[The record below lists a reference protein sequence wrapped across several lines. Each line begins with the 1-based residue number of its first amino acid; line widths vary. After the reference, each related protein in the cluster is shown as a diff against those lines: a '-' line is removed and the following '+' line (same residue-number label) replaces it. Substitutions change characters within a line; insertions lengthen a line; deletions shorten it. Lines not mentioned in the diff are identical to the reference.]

1 MFEDQQ
7 PGEQNNQEN
16 QDLNEGLD
24 SSINDNNTPN
34 NNDILNNLNE
44 LNLDEIKVDN
54 IPTPAPEK
62 ENIPESEPAK
72 EIKPEEEFKEF
83 HHHTQNQTQ
92 EPDTPVTVQPVQ
104 FTSFDEEE
112 NVHGKE
118 NRNLDLLMNV
128 NLQMS
133 VELGRTELPFKKV
146 LELTRGSIISL
157 DKLAGEPVE
166 LFANGKLVAFGEVVV
181 IEDNFGLRI
190 TSIAA
195 PEERLKTV
203 HETTTSNEKK

>member
-1 MFEDQQ
+1 MFDE
-7 PGEQNNQEN
+7 EQN
-16 QDLNEGLD
+16 
-24 SSINDNNTPN
+24 
-34 NNDILNNLNE
+34 
-44 LNLDEIKVDN
+44 
-54 IPTPAPEK
+54 EK
-62 ENIPESEPAK
+62 EIQEQNDVNIVESDASDRVASASSDMADVVSEV
-72 EIKPEEEFKEF
+72 E
-83 HHHTQNQTQ
+83 
-92 EPDTPVTVQPVQ
+92 TPVTVQPVQ

-118 NRNLDLLMNV
+118 NKNLDLLMNV

-146 LELTRGSIISL
+146 LELTRGSIVSL

-190 TSIAA
+190 TNIAT

-203 HETTTSNEKK
+203 HED

>member
-1 MFEDQQ
+1 MFDDEQQ
-7 PGEQNNQEN
+7 NEQNNQDINEFT
-16 QDLNEGLD
+16 EGLD
-24 SSINDNNTPN
+24 ADIINNASESSYSDNNTTQ
-34 NNDILNNLNE
+34 
-44 LNLDEIKVDN
+44 EI
-54 IPTPAPEK
+54 
-62 ENIPESEPAK
+62 
-72 EIKPEEEFKEF
+72 EEEV
-83 HHHTQNQTQ
+83 
-92 EPDTPVTVQPVQ
+92 PVTVQPVK
-104 FTSFDEEE
+104 FASFDEEE

-118 NRNLDLLMNV
+118 NKNLDLLMNV
-128 NLQMS
+128 NLLMS

-195 PEERLKTV
+195 PEERLRTI
-203 HETTTSNEKK
+203 HDSNNN

>member
-1 MFEDQQ
+1 MFDE
-7 PGEQNNQEN
+7 EQN
-16 QDLNEGLD
+16 
-24 SSINDNNTPN
+24 
-34 NNDILNNLNE
+34 
-44 LNLDEIKVDN
+44 
-54 IPTPAPEK
+54 EK
-62 ENIPESEPAK
+62 EIQEQNDVNIVESDASDRVASASSNMADVVSEV
-72 EIKPEEEFKEF
+72 E
-83 HHHTQNQTQ
+83 
-92 EPDTPVTVQPVQ
+92 TPVTVQPVQ

-118 NRNLDLLMNV
+118 NKNLDLLMNV

-146 LELTRGSIISL
+146 LELTRGSIVSL

-190 TSIAA
+190 TNIAT

-203 HETTTSNEKK
+203 HED

>member
-7 PGEQNNQEN
+7 PDELNNQD
-16 QDLNEGLD
+16 QGLNESID
-24 SSINDNNTPN
+24 SSITG
-34 NNDILNNLNE
+34 
-44 LNLDEIKVDN
+44 DN
-54 IPTPAPEK
+54 IENIVEPEPLMPENISKEENPSLQQFTQEIAPE
-62 ENIPESEPAK
+62 ISPELFSQTED
-72 EIKPEEEFKEF
+72 I
-83 HHHTQNQTQ
+83 TQ
-92 EPDTPVTVQPVQ
+92 ETPVTVQPVQ

-203 HETTTSNEKK
+203 HGDNKE

>member
-1 MFEDQQ
+1 MFDDKQ
-7 PGEQNNQEN
+7 PEEGNFENNS
-16 QDLNEGLD
+16 DSLD
-24 SSINDNNTPN
+24 SNLEESLFQNLNDNFNSIDN
-34 NNDILNNLNE
+34 EQVFQNMNSNENSKIDNLE
-44 LNLDEIKVDN
+44 D
-54 IPTPAPEK
+54 
-62 ENIPESEPAK
+62 
-72 EIKPEEEFKEF
+72 
-83 HHHTQNQTQ
+83 
-92 EPDTPVTVQPVQ
+92 DTPVTVQPVQ
-104 FTSFDEEE
+104 FASFDEEE
-112 NVHGKE
+112 NIHGKE

-195 PEERLKTV
+195 PEERLRTV
-203 HETTTSNEKK
+203 HEKDDENKNK

>member
-1 MFEDQQ
+1 MFDDQQ
-7 PGEQNNQEN
+7 SEEQ
-16 QDLNEGLD
+16 
-24 SSINDNNTPN
+24 N
-34 NNDILNNLNE
+34 NNDIELDTTGNTRASNE
-44 LNLDEIKVDN
+44 ESL
-54 IPTPAPEK
+54 PTE
-62 ENIPESEPAK
+62 EPVTAD
-72 EIKPEEEFKEF
+72 IEEE
-83 HHHTQNQTQ
+83 
-92 EPDTPVTVQPVQ
+92 TPVTVQPVQ
-104 FTSFDEEE
+104 FASFDEEE

-118 NRNLDLLMNV
+118 NKNLDLLMNV
-128 NLQMS
+128 NLLMS

-203 HETTTSNEKK
+203 HDSNTTSN

>member
-1 MFEDQQ
+1 MFED
-7 PGEQNNQEN
+7 EQNNQE
-16 QDLNEGLD
+16 LNENNSTETNETNVEQEAHIEDMIKDESL
-24 SSINDNNTPN
+24 INEPQ
-34 NNDILNNLNE
+34 DILETIDSQPDKTIDNL
-44 LNLDEIKVDN
+44 
-54 IPTPAPEK
+54 PAEEDIALK
-62 ENIPESEPAK
+62 Y
-72 EIKPEEEFKEF
+72 EEEA
-83 HHHTQNQTQ
+83 
-92 EPDTPVTVQPVQ
+92 PVTVQPVQ
-104 FTSFDEEE
+104 FASFDEEE
-112 NVHGKE
+112 NIQGKE

-195 PEERLKTV
+195 AEERLKTV
-203 HETTTSNEKK
+203 HETNEKQ

>member
-1 MFEDQQ
+1 MFDE
-7 PGEQNNQEN
+7 EQN
-16 QDLNEGLD
+16 
-24 SSINDNNTPN
+24 
-34 NNDILNNLNE
+34 
-44 LNLDEIKVDN
+44 
-54 IPTPAPEK
+54 EK
-62 ENIPESEPAK
+62 EIQEQNDVNIVESDTSDSVVSASSDMADVVSEV
-72 EIKPEEEFKEF
+72 E
-83 HHHTQNQTQ
+83 
-92 EPDTPVTVQPVQ
+92 TPVTVQPVQ

-118 NRNLDLLMNV
+118 NKNLDLLMNV

-146 LELTRGSIISL
+146 LELTRGSIVSL

-190 TSIAA
+190 TNIAT

-203 HETTTSNEKK
+203 HED

>member
-1 MFEDQQ
+1 MFD
-7 PGEQNNQEN
+7 EQRPDDDSFQNLNNNIESNSEEQVFQSIDDEIFSDATKDSLKN
-16 QDLNEGLD
+16 NETD
-24 SSINDNNTPN
+24 FSNNIINDNKE
-34 NNDILNNLNE
+34 NDI
-44 LNLDEIKVDN
+44 
-54 IPTPAPEK
+54 
-62 ENIPESEPAK
+62 
-72 EIKPEEEFKEF
+72 
-83 HHHTQNQTQ
+83 
-92 EPDTPVTVQPVQ
+92 PVTVQPVQ
-104 FTSFDEEE
+104 FASFDEEE
-112 NVHGKE
+112 NIHGKE
-118 NRNLDLLMNV
+118 NKNLDLLMNV

-203 HETTTSNEKK
+203 HETTNTDK

>member
-1 MFEDQQ
+1 MFDEQRPDEDSF
-7 PGEQNNQEN
+7 QN
-16 QDLNEGLD
+16 L
-24 SSINDNNTPN
+24 NDNIEPN
-34 NNDILNNLNE
+34 SEEQVFQSID
-44 LNLDEIKVDN
+44 DEIFSDTIKDSFKSNETDFSNNIVNDN
-54 IPTPAPEK
+54 K
-62 ENIPESEPAK
+62 ESDI
-72 EIKPEEEFKEF
+72 
-83 HHHTQNQTQ
+83 
-92 EPDTPVTVQPVQ
+92 PVTVQPVQ
-104 FTSFDEEE
+104 FASFDEEE
-112 NVHGKE
+112 NIHGKE
-118 NRNLDLLMNV
+118 NKNLDLLMNV

-203 HETTTSNEKK
+203 HETTTEK

>member
-1 MFEDQQ
+1 MFDDDTQD
-7 PGEQNNQEN
+7 EQNNQE
-16 QDLNEGLD
+16 LNNENID
-24 SSINDNNTPN
+24 SSITDNNSESL
-34 NNDILNNLNE
+34 DLGDDNE
-44 LNLDEIKVDN
+44 DE
-54 IPTPAPEK
+54 
-62 ENIPESEPAK
+62 
-72 EIKPEEEFKEF
+72 
-83 HHHTQNQTQ
+83 
-92 EPDTPVTVQPVQ
+92 TPVTVQPVQ
-104 FTSFDEEE
+104 FASFDEEE
-112 NVHGKE
+112 HVNAKE
-118 NRNLDLLMNV
+118 NHNLDLLMNV

-166 LFANGKLVAFGEVVV
+166 LFANGKLVAYGEVVV

-203 HETTTSNEKK
+203 HEDSVIQ

>member
-1 MFEDQQ
+1 MFDDDTQD
-7 PGEQNNQEN
+7 EQNNQE
-16 QDLNEGLD
+16 LNNENID
-24 SSINDNNTPN
+24 SSITDNNSESVDLEDN
-34 NNDILNNLNE
+34 SE
-44 LNLDEIKVDN
+44 DE
-54 IPTPAPEK
+54 
-62 ENIPESEPAK
+62 
-72 EIKPEEEFKEF
+72 
-83 HHHTQNQTQ
+83 
-92 EPDTPVTVQPVQ
+92 TPVTVQPVQ
-104 FTSFDEEE
+104 FASFDEEE
-112 NVHGKE
+112 HINAKE
-118 NRNLDLLMNV
+118 NHNLDLLMNV

-166 LFANGKLVAFGEVVV
+166 LFANGKLVAYGEVVV

-203 HETTTSNEKK
+203 HEDSVIQ

>member
-1 MFEDQQ
+1 MFDDQQ
-7 PGEQNNQEN
+7 PDEQNIQNFNFEQN
-16 QDLNEGLD
+16 ID
-24 SSINDNNTPN
+24 S
-34 NNDILNNLNE
+34 
-44 LNLDEIKVDN
+44 
-54 IPTPAPEK
+54 
-62 ENIPESEPAK
+62 AK
-72 EIKPEEEFKEF
+72 SDDVVEE
-83 HHHTQNQTQ
+83 
-92 EPDTPVTVQPVQ
+92 TPVTVQPVQ
-104 FTSFDEEE
+104 FASFDEEE

-118 NRNLDLLMNV
+118 NKNLDLLMNV

-203 HETTTSNEKK
+203 HETTTEK

>member
-1 MFEDQQ
+1 MFDDQQ
-7 PGEQNNQEN
+7 PEEQNNQGANLE
-16 QDLNEGLD
+16 DSTD
-24 SSINDNNTPN
+24 SSIIDNST
-34 NNDILNNLNE
+34 E
-44 LNLDEIKVDN
+44 
-54 IPTPAPEK
+54 
-62 ENIPESEPAK
+62 EPSFT
-72 EIKPEEEFKEF
+72 EFKE
-83 HHHTQNQTQ
+83 TVQ
-92 EPDTPVTVQPVQ
+92 EESFDEETPVTVQPVQ
-104 FTSFDEEE
+104 FASFDEEE
-112 NVHGKE
+112 NVYGKE

-128 NLQMS
+128 NLLMS

-203 HETTTSNEKK
+203 HDSAGTV

>member
-1 MFEDQQ
+1 MFDE
-7 PGEQNNQEN
+7 EQN
-16 QDLNEGLD
+16 
-24 SSINDNNTPN
+24 
-34 NNDILNNLNE
+34 
-44 LNLDEIKVDN
+44 
-54 IPTPAPEK
+54 EK
-62 ENIPESEPAK
+62 EIQEQNDVNIVESDTSDRVASASSDMADVVSEV
-72 EIKPEEEFKEF
+72 E
-83 HHHTQNQTQ
+83 
-92 EPDTPVTVQPVQ
+92 TPVTVQPVQ

-118 NRNLDLLMNV
+118 NKNLDLLMNV

-146 LELTRGSIISL
+146 LELTRGSIVSL

-190 TSIAA
+190 TNIAT

-203 HETTTSNEKK
+203 HED

>member
-1 MFEDQQ
+1 MFDDDTQD
-7 PGEQNNQEN
+7 EQNNQE
-16 QDLNEGLD
+16 LNNENID
-24 SSINDNNTPN
+24 SSITDNNSESV
-34 NNDILNNLNE
+34 DLE
-44 LNLDEIKVDN
+44 DDSEDE
-54 IPTPAPEK
+54 
-62 ENIPESEPAK
+62 
-72 EIKPEEEFKEF
+72 
-83 HHHTQNQTQ
+83 
-92 EPDTPVTVQPVQ
+92 TPVTVQPVQ
-104 FTSFDEEE
+104 FASFDEEE
-112 NVHGKE
+112 HINAKE
-118 NRNLDLLMNV
+118 NHNLDLLMNV

-166 LFANGKLVAFGEVVV
+166 LFANGKLVAYGEVVV

-203 HETTTSNEKK
+203 HEDSVIQ

>member
-1 MFEDQQ
+1 MFEEDKQ
-7 PGEQNNQEN
+7 PDEEN
-16 QDLNEGLD
+16 IKDLSESLD
-24 SSINDNNTPN
+24 SSIADDDSQTKDNTVEESVTEPVPEKLIFEETSLDEPVVNRSNDDNNESSQ
-34 NNDILNNLNE
+34 ND
-44 LNLDEIKVDN
+44 D
-54 IPTPAPEK
+54 
-62 ENIPESEPAK
+62 
-72 EIKPEEEFKEF
+72 
-83 HHHTQNQTQ
+83 
-92 EPDTPVTVQPVQ
+92 PVMVQPVQ

-112 NVHGKE
+112 NLHGKE

-166 LFANGKLVAFGEVVV
+166 LYANGKLVAFGEVVV

-203 HETTTSNEKK
+203 HDGKDKEHDAD

>member
-7 PGEQNNQEN
+7 PDEQNN
-16 QDLNEGLD
+16 QDLNESLD
-24 SSINDNNTPN
+24 SNIPNDNITDNSNIIN
-34 NNDILNNLNE
+34 NNDILSNLNLNE
-44 LNLDEIKVDN
+44 IQANM
-54 IPTPAPEK
+54 TS
-62 ENIPESEPAK
+62 ESESASTNTQS
-72 EIKPEEEFKEF
+72 E
-83 HHHTQNQTQ
+83 HTNTASNNN
-92 EPDTPVTVQPVQ
+92 ETDETPVTVQPVQ
-104 FTSFDEEE
+104 FASFDEEE
-112 NVHGKE
+112 NIHGKE

-203 HETTTSNEKK
+203 HETTSSEKK

>member
-1 MFEDQQ
+1 MFEDDKQQ
-7 PGEQNNQEN
+7 DDEN
-16 QDLNEGLD
+16 IKDLSESLD
-24 SSINDNNTPN
+24 SSIADNNLETDVDAAEDSVVEPVPEKLVFEETPLDETVI
-34 NNDILNNLNE
+34 NNDIYS
-44 LNLDEIKVDN
+44 K
-54 IPTPAPEK
+54 K
-62 ENIPESEPAK
+62 E
-72 EIKPEEEFKEF
+72 
-83 HHHTQNQTQ
+83 
-92 EPDTPVTVQPVQ
+92 DDPVMVQPVQ
-104 FTSFDEEE
+104 FASFDEEE
-112 NVHGKE
+112 NLHGKE

-133 VELGRTELPFKKV
+133 VELGRAELPFKKV

-166 LFANGKLVAFGEVVV
+166 LYANGKLVAFGEVVV

-203 HETTTSNEKK
+203 HEEKK

>member
-1 MFEDQQ
+1 MFDE
-7 PGEQNNQEN
+7 EQN
-16 QDLNEGLD
+16 
-24 SSINDNNTPN
+24 
-34 NNDILNNLNE
+34 
-44 LNLDEIKVDN
+44 
-54 IPTPAPEK
+54 EK
-62 ENIPESEPAK
+62 EIQEQNDVNIVESDASDRVASASSDMADVVSEV
-72 EIKPEEEFKEF
+72 E
-83 HHHTQNQTQ
+83 
-92 EPDTPVTVQPVQ
+92 TPVTVQPVQ
-104 FTSFDEEE
+104 FASFDEEE

-118 NRNLDLLMNV
+118 NKNLDLLMNV

-146 LELTRGSIISL
+146 LELTRGSIVSL

-190 TSIAA
+190 TNIAT

-203 HETTTSNEKK
+203 HED

>member
-1 MFEDQQ
+1 MFD
-7 PGEQNNQEN
+7 EQRPDDDSFQNLNDNIESNSEEQVFQNIDDEIFSNTIKDSFKSEETDFSNNN
-16 QDLNEGLD
+16 I
-24 SSINDNNTPN
+24 INDNKE
-34 NNDILNNLNE
+34 NDI
-44 LNLDEIKVDN
+44 
-54 IPTPAPEK
+54 
-62 ENIPESEPAK
+62 
-72 EIKPEEEFKEF
+72 
-83 HHHTQNQTQ
+83 
-92 EPDTPVTVQPVQ
+92 PVTVQPVQ
-104 FTSFDEEE
+104 FASFDEEE
-112 NVHGKE
+112 NIHGKE
-118 NRNLDLLMNV
+118 NKNLDLLMNV

-203 HETTTSNEKK
+203 HETTTEK

>member
-1 MFEDQQ
+1 MFDDEQQ
-7 PGEQNNQEN
+7 NEQNNQ
-16 QDLNEGLD
+16 DLNNFTEGLD
-24 SSINDNNTPN
+24 ADVI
-34 NNDILNNLNE
+34 NND
-44 LNLDEIKVDN
+44 
-54 IPTPAPEK
+54 
-62 ENIPESEPAK
+62 SETFSYTDSSVQK
-72 EIKPEEEFKEF
+72 TEEE
-83 HHHTQNQTQ
+83 
-92 EPDTPVTVQPVQ
+92 TPVTVQPVK
-104 FTSFDEEE
+104 FASFDEEE

-128 NLQMS
+128 NLLMS

-203 HETTTSNEKK
+203 HDSTNN

>member
-7 PGEQNNQEN
+7 PEDQINQNIDDN
-16 QDLNEGLD
+16 D
-24 SSINDNNTPN
+24 SGNIN
-34 NNDILNNLNE
+34 NN
-44 LNLDEIKVDN
+44 
-54 IPTPAPEK
+54 A
-62 ENIPESEPAK
+62 ESEPIPDSISPAS
-72 EIKPEEEFKEF
+72 EMINQELPPE
-83 HHHTQNQTQ
+83 TNQ
-92 EPDTPVTVQPVQ
+92 EPVFDSPVTVQPVK
-104 FTSFDEEE
+104 FASFDEEE
-112 NVHGKE
+112 NIHGKE

-203 HETTTSNEKK
+203 HESSNKE

>member
-1 MFEDQQ
+1 MLD
-7 PGEQNNQEN
+7 
-16 QDLNEGLD
+16 NE
-24 SSINDNNTPN
+24 NTPDEQDN
-34 NNDILNNLNE
+34 NE
-44 LNLDEIKVDN
+44 LN
-54 IPTPAPEK
+54 
-62 ENIPESEPAK
+62 ESLTSDITDDSSEQELAK
-72 EIKPEEEFKEF
+72 ELDAHITEELSPEIMVEDVQTTKEPEFVIDNDITE
-83 HHHTQNQTQ
+83 
-92 EPDTPVTVQPVQ
+92 DSPVTVQPVK

-112 NVHGKE
+112 NKQGKE
-118 NRNLDLLMNV
+118 NKNLDLLLNV

-195 PEERLKTV
+195 PEERLRTV
-203 HETTTSNEKK
+203 HETTD

>member
-7 PGEQNNQEN
+7 PDEQNN
-16 QDLNEGLD
+16 QDLNESLD
-24 SSINDNNTPN
+24 SNIPNDNITDNSNIIN
-34 NNDILNNLNE
+34 NNDILSNLNLNE
-44 LNLDEIKVDN
+44 IQANM
-54 IPTPAPEK
+54 TS
-62 ENIPESEPAK
+62 ESESASTNTQS
-72 EIKPEEEFKEF
+72 E
-83 HHHTQNQTQ
+83 HTNTTSNNN
-92 EPDTPVTVQPVQ
+92 ETDETPVTVQPVQ
-104 FTSFDEEE
+104 FASFDEEE

-118 NRNLDLLMNV
+118 NKNLDLLMNV

-203 HETTTSNEKK
+203 HETTSSEKK